1 MPDSVLRA
9 LDQAKTWQAEAWLE
23 TPYFIDGILINQMTL
38 RHLFM
43 LHGADSPF
51 INRGKVKVE
60 DIGVFLWIMSPDYTP
75 KQKDREQFCKKIK
88 DVNIKNAIEDI
99 AEFFEIT
106 FADADTDKKEHKE
119 YASFVAYVIDMFG
132 QEYGWRIDEIMD
144 MPMRQIYQ
152 LSSVI
157 GERYARQNGKQY
169 TKLRN
174 VDMLEA
180 KATLDAARAA
190 KAQKKAK

>member
-1 MPDSVLRA
+1 
-9 LDQAKTWQAEAWLE
+9 
-23 TPYFIDGILINQMTL
+23 
-38 RHLFM
+38 M

-51 INRGKVKVE
+51 INKGKVKVE

-75 KQKDREQFCKKIK
+75 RQADREEFCKKIK
-88 DVNIKNAIEDI
+88 DVNIKHAIEDI
-99 AEFFEIT
+99 ALFFEIT
-106 FADADTDKKEHKE
+106 FADADTDKKEQKE
-119 YASFVAYVIDMFG
+119 YASFVAYVIDMFA
-132 QEYGWRIDEIMD
+132 QEYGWRIEEIME

-174 VDMLEA
+174 VDMIEA

-190 KAQKKAK
+190 KAKAKDK

>member
-1 MPDSVLRA
+1 LPESVIRA
-9 LDQAKTWQAEAWLE
+9 LEEAKTWQSEAWLE
-23 TPYFIDGILINQMTL
+23 TPFLIDGIEIRQMTL

-51 INRGKVKVE
+51 INKGKVKVE

-75 KQKDREQFCKKIK
+75 RQADREEFCKKIK
-88 DVNIKNAIEDI
+88 DVNIKHAIEDI
-99 AEFFEIT
+99 ALFFEIT
-106 FADADTDKKEHKE
+106 FADADTDKKEQKE
-119 YASFVAYVIDMFG
+119 YASFVAYVIDMFA
-132 QEYGWRIDEIMD
+132 QEYGWRIEEIME

-174 VDMLEA
+174 VDMMEA

-190 KAQKKAK
+190 KAKAKDK